1 MPEYLIILIKKNL
14 AQIPVG
20 VVFTLAQLVGDE
32 EWEDV
37 RRKRYTGVMF
47 KRLVLAKKIPGLSF
61 YRKRSDGNML
71 YQRVY

>member
-20 VVFTLAQLVGDE
+20 VVLTLAQLVGDE

-37 RRKRYTGVMF
+37 RRKRYTGVLF
-47 KRLVLAKKIPGLSF
+47 KRLVMSKKIPGLSF
-61 YRKRSDGNML
+61 YGRRSDGNML
-71 YQRVY
+71 YKRVF